1 MQAPQEPSSGPVA
14 RNFSVVDTDEQK
26 MKAIAYSM
34 DALIPGLYI
43 WCGPLKIRLW
53 GSLPEENYSGTIHSA
68 AGMALVL
75 PSYRIYSTY
84 HGSYDPR

>member
-1 MQAPQEPSSGPVA
+1 MQVPQKSSSDKAVK
-14 RNFSVVDTDEQK
+14 NLSVVDTGERK
-26 MKAIAYSM
+26 MRAIAYSL

-53 GSLPEENYSGTIHSA
+53 GSPPEENYSGAIHSA
-68 AGMALVL
+68 VGIALVL

-84 HGSYDPR
+84 RGSYDPR